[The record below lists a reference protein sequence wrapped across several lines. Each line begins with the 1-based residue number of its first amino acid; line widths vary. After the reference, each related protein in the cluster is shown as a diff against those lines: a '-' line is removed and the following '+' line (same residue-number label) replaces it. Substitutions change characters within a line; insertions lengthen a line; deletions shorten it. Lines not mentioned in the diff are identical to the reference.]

1 MGSLLVSNMQ
11 KPERGVRGTFHTP
24 SRIQVVRHWEQDLY
38 DHLHA
43 AGGFSRDD
51 DVMIWLRDE
60 LLEMSQA
67 AVMVV

>member
-1 MGSLLVSNMQ
+1 MVAP
-11 KPERGVRGTFHTP
+11 KVE
-24 SRIQVVRHWEQDLY
+24 DLY

-51 DVMIWLRDE
+51 DVMVWLRDE

-67 AVMVV
+67 KSTKSM

>member
-1 MGSLLVSNMQ
+1 MVASKV
-11 KPERGVRGTFHTP
+11 E
-24 SRIQVVRHWEQDLY
+24 DLY

-51 DVMIWLRDE
+51 DVMVWLRDE

-67 AVMVV
+67 KSTEWT